1 MHEATPPAPSA
12 PDRYTTLAA
21 PARAE
26 PPKTKGSR
34 FIGEAF
40 PAADEAEV
48 MAHLDAVRRREHAAT
63 HHCWAWRRPPAG
75 ADWRFSD
82 DGEPYGTAGLPILRE
97 IEGRGLAG
105 VLVVVTRYYGGTK
118 LGTGGLARAYAEA
131 AALALEAAPRTEVVV
146 RVPVRLRFSFA
157 DTSPAMRTLERFAAE
172 VAETA
177 YTAEGT
183 ELLVR
188 VRASQAGPLKAA
200 FTEALGGRG
209 SAELSA

>member
-1 MHEATPPAPSA
+1 MPSDTPAPDN
-12 PDRYTTLAA
+12 DRYLTLAA

-40 PAADEAEV
+40 PAEDEAAVAER
-48 MAHLDAVRRREHAAT
+48 LDAVRRREHAAT
-63 HHCWAWRRPPAG
+63 HHCWAWRRAPDG
-75 ADWRFSD
+75 ADWRYSD
-82 DGEPYGTAGLPILRE
+82 DGEPSGTAGLPILRE
-97 IEGRGLAG
+97 IEGRRLAG

-131 AALALEAAPRTEVVV
+131 AALVLDAAPKTEVVV
-146 RVPVRLRFSFA
+146 RVPVRLHFAFA
-157 DTSPAMRTLERFAAE
+157 DTSPAMRTVERFDAE

-177 YTAEGT
+177 YSAEGT

-188 VRASQAGPLKAA
+188 VRASQAAA
-200 FTEALGGRG
+200 LADAFVEALGGRG
-209 SAELSA
+209 EVTVEG

>member
-1 MHEATPPAPSA
+1 MLEEKPDA
-12 PDRYTTLAA
+12 DRYVTLAA

-40 PAADEAEV
+40 PVEDEAGV
-48 MAHLDAVRRREHAAT
+48 TAHLDAVRKREHAAT
-63 HHCWAWRRPPAG
+63 HHCWAWRCAPDG

-82 DGEPYGTAGLPILRE
+82 GGEPSGTAGLPILRE

-131 AALALEAAPRTEVVV
+131 AALVLDEAPKRAVVV
-146 RVPVRLRFSFA
+146 RVPVRLRFAFP
-157 DTSPAMRTLERFAAE
+157 DTSPAMRTVERFDAE

-177 YTAEGT
+177 YSAEGT
-183 ELLVR
+183 ELLVH
-188 VRASQAGPLKAA
+188 VRASRAVALAAA
-200 FTEALGGRG
+200 FVEALGGRG
-209 SAELSA
+209 EVTMEG

>member
-1 MHEATPPAPSA
+1 MQEARPPAPAA
-12 PDRYTTLAA
+12 PDRYVTLAA

-26 PPKTKGSR
+26 SPRTKGSR

-48 MAHLDAVRRREHAAT
+48 TAHLDAVRRREHAAT
-63 HHCWAWRRPPAG
+63 HHGWAWRRPPDG

-82 DGEPYGTAGLPILRE
+82 DGEPYGTAGLPIFRE

-118 LGTGGLARAYAEA
+118 LGTGPLARAYAEA
-131 AALALEAAPRTEVVV
+131 AALVLDGAPRTTVTV
-146 RVPVRLRFSFA
+146 RVPIRLRFAFA
-157 DTSPAMRTLERFAAE
+157 DTSPAMRTVERFDAE

-177 YTAEGT
+177 YTADGAA
-183 ELLVR
+183 LLVR
-188 VRASQAGPLKAA
+188 VRRSQAEALKAA
-200 FTEALGGRG
+200 FVEALGGRG
-209 SAELSA
+209 EVAEG